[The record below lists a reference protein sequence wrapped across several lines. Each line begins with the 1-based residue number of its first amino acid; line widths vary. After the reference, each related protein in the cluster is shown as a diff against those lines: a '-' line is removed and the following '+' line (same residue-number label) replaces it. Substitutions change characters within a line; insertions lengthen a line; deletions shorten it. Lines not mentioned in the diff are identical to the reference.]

1 MDCIAY
7 KKRHH
12 QNNDNSSTNDNN
24 DEWEEFEELFLDP
37 IESNDVQVFS
47 SDVDMIANEE
57 SDSCTALRIEF
68 GKSSDFYGRIVIYS
82 LTKSIVQSVCMQN
95 NTVERLRP
103 HECETTSLVSI

>member
-12 QNNDNSSTNDNN
+12 QNNNDSSTNDNN

-47 SDVDMIANEE
+47 SDVDMLANEE
-57 SDSCTALRIEF
+57 SDSCTALRVEF
-68 GKSSDFYGRIVIYS
+68 GNSSDFYGRIVIYS
-82 LTKSIVQSVCMQN
+82 LEIWGLELSSK
-95 NTVERLRP
+95 
-103 HECETTSLVSI
+103 

>member
-12 QNNDNSSTNDNN
+12 QNNDNSSINDNN
-24 DEWEEFEELFLDP
+24 DEWKEFEELFLDP

-82 LTKSIVQSVCMQN
+82 LEIWGLELSSK
-95 NTVERLRP
+95 
-103 HECETTSLVSI
+103 